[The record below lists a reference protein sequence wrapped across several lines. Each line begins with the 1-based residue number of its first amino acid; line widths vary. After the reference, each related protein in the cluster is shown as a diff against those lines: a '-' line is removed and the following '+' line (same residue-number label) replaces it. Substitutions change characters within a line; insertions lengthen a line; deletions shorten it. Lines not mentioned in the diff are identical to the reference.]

1 MSMVYISDFITAK
14 NVMTNN
20 LIPYDCGDDD
30 VIAFGEAMF
39 RSGKLK
45 KAIGQSFDGSV
56 GRAIDQKLRQHGLE
70 IPIRMI
76 GSTRLANEHCQWFDE
91 GISCEILDLATRRWC
106 KGKVKVRVAVEFFVE
121 DTEEK
126 MLLPADSTLRERN
139 SHQSILPDREDFG
152 NDDYVNSEYVFT
164 GIHHNGQS

>member
-1 MSMVYISDFITAK
+1 
-14 NVMTNN
+14 MTNN

-45 KAIGQSFDGSV
+45 RAISQSFDGSV
-56 GRAIDQKLRQHGLE
+56 GRGIDQKLRQHGLE

-91 GISCEILDLATRRWC
+91 GITCEILDLATRRWC
-106 KGKVKVRVAVEFFVE
+106 KGKVRVNVSVEFYVE
-121 DTEEK
+121 DSGEK
-126 MLLPADSTLRERN
+126 MLLPGDRERERQEI
-139 SHQSILPDREDFG
+139 STDLSSDE
-152 NDDYVNSEYVFT
+152 YVTSEYVFT
-164 GIHHNGQS
+164 GIHHNNH

>member
-1 MSMVYISDFITAK
+1 MLMVDINQLRSQK

-91 GISCEILDLATRRWC
+91 GINCEILDLATRRWC
-106 KGKVKVRVAVEFFVE
+106 KGKVKVKVSVEFFVE

-126 MLLPADSTLRERN
+126 IFLPSDSTIRERP
-139 SHQSILPDREDFG
+139 STQMSLPDREDLIT
-152 NDDYVNSEYVFT
+152 DDYVNSEYVFT
-164 GIHHNGQS
+164 GIHQNGQS

>member
-1 MSMVYISDFITAK
+1 
-14 NVMTNN
+14 MTNN

-45 KAIGQSFDGSV
+45 RAIGQSFDGSV
-56 GRAIDQKLRQHGLE
+56 GRAIDQKLRQNGLE

-91 GISCEILDLATRRWC
+91 GISCEILDLATRQWC
-106 KGKVKVRVAVEFFVE
+106 KGKVRVRVSVEFFVE
-121 DTEEK
+121 DTGEK
-126 MLLPADSTLRERN
+126 MLLPGDSSSSTLRERN
-139 SHQSILPDREDFG
+139 SSQPTLQDREDLAS
-152 NDDYVNSEYVFT
+152 DEYVNSEYVFT
-164 GIHHNGQS
+164 GIHHNGQ

>member
-1 MSMVYISDFITAK
+1 MA
-14 NVMTNN
+14 NN

-45 KAIGQSFDGSV
+45 RAINQSFDGSV
-56 GRAIDQKLRQHGLE
+56 GRAIDQKLRQNGLD

-106 KGKVKVRVAVEFFVE
+106 KGKVRVQVSVEFYVE
-121 DTEEK
+121 DSAEK
-126 MLLPADSTLRERN
+126 MMLPGDRDRNHDDLSADLSSDE
-139 SHQSILPDREDFG
+139 
-152 NDDYVNSEYVFT
+152 YVTSEYVFT
-164 GIHHNGQS
+164 NLHHNSP

>member
-1 MSMVYISDFITAK
+1 
-14 NVMTNN
+14 MTNN

-39 RSGKLK
+39 RAGKLK
-45 KAIGQSFDGSV
+45 RAIGQSFDGSV

-76 GSTRLANEHCQWFDE
+76 GSTRLANEHCQWFDD

-106 KGKVKVRVAVEFFVE
+106 KGKVRVQVSVEFLVE
-121 DTEEK
+121 DTGEK
-126 MLLPADSTLRERN
+126 MLLPGDRDSPDATLR
-139 SHQSILPDREDFG
+139 DREDSAS
-152 NDDYVNSEYVFT
+152 DEYVNSEYVFT
-164 GIHHNGQS
+164 GIHHNGQ

>member
-1 MSMVYISDFITAK
+1 
-14 NVMTNN
+14 MTNN

-106 KGKVKVRVAVEFFVE
+106 KGKVRVQVSVEFLVE
-121 DTEEK
+121 DTNEK
-126 MLLPADSTLRERN
+126 CYYR
-139 SHQSILPDREDFG
+139 
-152 NDDYVNSEYVFT
+152 VNSIAMTHLVMNMSIANMSHRY
-164 GIHHNGQS
+164 SP

>member
-1 MSMVYISDFITAK
+1 
-14 NVMTNN
+14 MTNN

-30 VIAFGEAMF
+30 VIAFGDAMF

-45 KAIGQSFDGSV
+45 RAIGQSFDGSV

-106 KGKVKVRVAVEFFVE
+106 KGKVRVKVAVEFYVE
-121 DTEEK
+121 DPEEK
-126 MLLPADSTLRERN
+126 MLLPGDSTIRDRN
-139 SHQSILPDREDFG
+139 SPSASLRDREDPSA
-152 NDDYVNSEYVFT
+152 DEYVNSEYVFT
-164 GIHHNGQS
+164 GIHHNGQ

>member
-1 MSMVYISDFITAK
+1 MA
-14 NVMTNN
+14 NN

-56 GRAIDQKLRQHGLE
+56 GWAIDQKLRQNGLE
-70 IPIRMI
+70 IPIRMV
-76 GSTRLANEHCQWFDE
+76 GTRLANEHCQWFDE
-91 GISCEILDLATRRWC
+91 GINCEILDLSTRRWC
-106 KGKVKVRVAVEFFVE
+106 QGKVKVKVSVEFMIE

-126 MLLPADSTLRERN
+126 KLLPGDLMVSDRHPKPDEFANPEDSTIDE
-139 SHQSILPDREDFG
+139 
-152 NDDYVNSEYVFT
+152 YVTSEYVIT

>member
-1 MSMVYISDFITAK
+1 
-14 NVMTNN
+14 MTSN

-91 GISCEILDLATRRWC
+91 GINCEILDLATRRWC
-106 KGKVKVRVAVEFFVE
+106 KGKVKVKVAVEFFVE

-126 MLLPADSTLRERN
+126 IFLPSDSTTRERP
-139 SHQSILPDREDFG
+139 STQISLPDHQDLIT
-152 NDDYVNSEYVFT
+152 DDYVNSEYVLT

>member
-1 MSMVYISDFITAK
+1 
-14 NVMTNN
+14 MTNN

-126 MLLPADSTLRERN
+126 MLLPSDVMLRDRTTSERN
-139 SHQSILPDREDFG
+139 SHDQENSTIDE
-152 NDDYVNSEYVFT
+152 YVTSEYVLT

>member
-1 MSMVYISDFITAK
+1 MLAVSIINLESQK
-14 NVMTNN
+14 NIMTNN

-70 IPIRMI
+70 IPMRMI

-91 GISCEILDLATRRWC
+91 GISCEILDLSTRRWC
-106 KGKVKVRVAVEFFVE
+106 KGKVRVQVSVEFLVE
-121 DTEEK
+121 DTDEK
-126 MLLPADSTLRERN
+126 MLLPGDL
-139 SHQSILPDREDFG
+139 DREDSAS
-152 NDDYVNSEYVFT
+152 DEYINSEYVLS
-164 GIHHNGQS
+164 GIHQNGQ

>member
-1 MSMVYISDFITAK
+1 MLAVLISNLRSQK
-14 NVMTNN
+14 NIMTNN

-91 GISCEILDLATRRWC
+91 GISCEILDLSTRRWC
-106 KGKVKVRVAVEFFVE
+106 KGKVRVRVSVEFLVE
-121 DTEEK
+121 DTGEK
-126 MLLPADSTLRERN
+126 MLLPGDL
-139 SHQSILPDREDFG
+139 DREDSAS
-152 NDDYVNSEYVFT
+152 DEYVNSEYVLT
-164 GIHHNGQS
+164 GIHQNGQ

>member
-1 MSMVYISDFITAK
+1 
-14 NVMTNN
+14 MTNN

-45 KAIGQSFDGSV
+45 RAIGQSFDGSV

-106 KGKVKVRVAVEFFVE
+106 KGKVRVNVSVEFYVE
-121 DTEEK
+121 DSGEK
-126 MLLPADSTLRERN
+126 MLLPGDHRGGAGERQDISTDLSSDE
-139 SHQSILPDREDFG
+139 
-152 NDDYVNSEYVFT
+152 YVTSEYVFS
-164 GIHHNGQS
+164 GIHHNNH

>member
-1 MSMVYISDFITAK
+1 
-14 NVMTNN
+14 MTNN

-106 KGKVKVRVAVEFFVE
+106 KGKVRVQVSVEFLVE
-121 DTEEK
+121 DTDEK
-126 MLLPADSTLRERN
+126 MLLPGDG
-139 SHQSILPDREDFG
+139 DREEST

-164 GIHHNGQS
+164 SIHQNGQ

>member
-1 MSMVYISDFITAK
+1 MTSDF
-14 NVMTNN
+14 
-20 LIPYDCGDDD
+20 IPYDCGDDD

-56 GRAIDQKLRQHGLE
+56 GRAIDQKLRQNGLE

-76 GSTRLANEHCQWFDE
+76 GTRLANEHCHWFDE
-91 GISCEILDLATRRWC
+91 GINCEILDLSTRRWC

-126 MLLPADSTLRERN
+126 MLLPGDLTLESPTSAQDN
-139 SHQSILPDREDFG
+139 SVDRSGAIIDE
-152 NDDYVNSEYVFT
+152 YVTSEYVFT
-164 GIHHNGQS
+164 GINHNGH

>member
-1 MSMVYISDFITAK
+1 MVDINQLRSQK

-91 GISCEILDLATRRWC
+91 GINCEILDLATRRWC
-106 KGKVKVRVAVEFFVE
+106 KGKVKVKVSVEFFVE

-126 MLLPADSTLRERN
+126 IFLPSDSTIRERP
-139 SHQSILPDREDFG
+139 STQMSLPDREDLIT
-152 NDDYVNSEYVFT
+152 DDYVNSEYVFT
-164 GIHHNGQS
+164 GIHQNGQS

>member
-1 MSMVYISDFITAK
+1 
-14 NVMTNN
+14 MTNN

-45 KAIGQSFDGSV
+45 RAIGQSFDGSV
-56 GRAIDQKLRQHGLE
+56 GRAIDQKLRQHGLD

-106 KGKVKVRVAVEFFVE
+106 KGKVRVQVSVEFFVE
-121 DTEEK
+121 DSGEK
-126 MLLPADSTLRERN
+126 MLLPGDFPQGTLHDRN
-139 SHQSILPDREDFG
+139 LPTDRLDRREDLSG
-152 NDDYVNSEYVFT
+152 DDYVNSEYVFT
-164 GIHHNGQS
+164 GIHHNGQ

>member
-1 MSMVYISDFITAK
+1 
-14 NVMTNN
+14 MTNN

-56 GRAIDQKLRQHGLE
+56 GRAIDQKLRQNGLE
-70 IPIRMI
+70 IPVRMV
-76 GSTRLANEHCQWFDE
+76 GTRLANEHCHWFDE

-106 KGKVKVRVAVEFFVE
+106 QGKVKVKVSVEFFVE

-126 MLLPADSTLRERN
+126 MLLPGDLTLQARN
-139 SHQSILPDREDFG
+139 SGQKSLVKQEDLTS
-152 NDDYVNSEYVFT
+152 DEYVHSEYVSFT

>member
-1 MSMVYISDFITAK
+1 
-14 NVMTNN
+14 MTNN

-56 GRAIDQKLRQHGLE
+56 GRGIDQKLRQHGLE

-126 MLLPADSTLRERN
+126 MMLPSDAIVRERN
-139 SHQSILPDREDFG
+139 AHQASLPDLADREEFG
-152 NDDYVNSEYVFT
+152 SDDYINSEYVFT
-164 GIHHNGQS
+164 GIHQPNGRT

>member
-1 MSMVYISDFITAK
+1 
-14 NVMTNN
+14 MTNN

-45 KAIGQSFDGSV
+45 RAISQSFDGSV

-106 KGKVKVRVAVEFFVE
+106 KGKVRVNVSVEFYVE
-121 DTEEK
+121 DSGEK
-126 MLLPADSTLRERN
+126 MLLPGDRGGSGERQDISTDL
-139 SHQSILPDREDFG
+139 SS
-152 NDDYVNSEYVFT
+152 DDYVTSEYVFS
-164 GIHHNGQS
+164 GIHHNNH

>member
-1 MSMVYISDFITAK
+1 MAS
-14 NVMTNN
+14 N

-56 GRAIDQKLRQHGLE
+56 GRAIDQKLRQNGLD
-70 IPIRMI
+70 IPIRMV
-76 GSTRLANEHCQWFDE
+76 GTRLANEHCQWFDE
-91 GISCEILDLATRRWC
+91 GINCEILDLATRRWC
-106 KGKVKVRVAVEFFVE
+106 QGKVKVKVSVEFSIE

-126 MLLPADSTLRERN
+126 ILLPSDLILSDRN
-139 SHQSILPDREDFG
+139 SISDEFANRADASIDG
-152 NDDYVNSEYVFT
+152 YVSSEYVLT
-164 GIHHNGQS
+164 GIHQHDQS

>member
-1 MSMVYISDFITAK
+1 
-14 NVMTNN
+14 MTNN

-45 KAIGQSFDGSV
+45 RAIGQSFDGSV
-56 GRAIDQKLRQHGLE
+56 GRAIDQKLRQNGLE

-91 GISCEILDLATRRWC
+91 GISCEILDLSTRRWC
-106 KGKVKVRVAVEFFVE
+106 KGKVRVQVSVEFFVE
-121 DTEEK
+121 DTDEK
-126 MLLPADSTLRERN
+126 MLLPGDANGSSLRER
-139 SHQSILPDREDFG
+139 EDSS
-152 NDDYVNSEYVFT
+152 NDEYVTSEYVFT
-164 GIHHNGQS
+164 GIHHNGQ

>member
-1 MSMVYISDFITAK
+1 MAS
-14 NVMTNN
+14 N

-56 GRAIDQKLRQHGLE
+56 GRAIDQKLRQNGLD
-70 IPIRMI
+70 IPIRMV
-76 GSTRLANEHCQWFDE
+76 GTRLANEHCQWFDE
-91 GISCEILDLATRRWC
+91 GINCEILDLATRRWC
-106 KGKVKVRVAVEFFVE
+106 HGKVKVKVSVEFSIE

-126 MLLPADSTLRERN
+126 MLLPGELMINDRN
-139 SHQSILPDREDFG
+139 SKSDEFANRSDSSIDG
-152 NDDYVNSEYVFT
+152 YVNSEYVFT
-164 GIHHNGQS
+164 GINNHDQS

>member
-1 MSMVYISDFITAK
+1 
-14 NVMTNN
+14 MTNN

-106 KGKVKVRVAVEFFVE
+106 KGKVRVQVSVEFLVE
-121 DTEEK
+121 DPGDK
-126 MLLPADSTLRERN
+126 KLLPGDSLAETLRE
-139 SHQSILPDREDFG
+139 QEREDPG
-152 NDDYVNSEYVFT
+152 NDEYVNSEYVFT
-164 GIHHNGQS
+164 GIHQNGQ

>member
-1 MSMVYISDFITAK
+1 
-14 NVMTNN
+14 
-20 LIPYDCGDDD
+20 
-30 VIAFGEAMF
+30 MF

-91 GISCEILDLATRRWC
+91 GISCEILDLSTRRWC
-106 KGKVKVRVAVEFFVE
+106 KGKVRVQVSVEFLVE
-121 DTEEK
+121 DTGEK
-126 MLLPADSTLRERN
+126 MLLPGDL
-139 SHQSILPDREDFG
+139 DREDSAS
-152 NDDYVNSEYVFT
+152 DEYVNSEYVLT
-164 GIHHNGQS
+164 GIHQNGQ

>member
-1 MSMVYISDFITAK
+1 
-14 NVMTNN
+14 MTNN

-45 KAIGQSFDGSV
+45 KAIAQSFDGSV
-56 GRAIDQKLRQHGLE
+56 GRAIDQKLRQNGLE
-70 IPIRMI
+70 IPIRMV
-76 GSTRLANEHCQWFDE
+76 GTRLANEHCQWFDE
-91 GISCEILDLATRRWC
+91 GINCEILDLSTRQWC
-106 KGKVKVRVAVEFFVE
+106 KGNVKVKVSVEFSIE

-126 MLLPADSTLRERN
+126 MLLPGDLTLHERSSGQGSLANKEDSTIDE
-139 SHQSILPDREDFG
+139 
-152 NDDYVNSEYVFT
+152 YVTSEYVLT

>member
-1 MSMVYISDFITAK
+1 
-14 NVMTNN
+14 MTNN

-45 KAIGQSFDGSV
+45 RAIGQSFDGSV
-56 GRAIDQKLRQHGLE
+56 GRAIDQKLRQNGLE

-91 GISCEILDLATRRWC
+91 GISCEILDLSTRQWC
-106 KGKVKVRVAVEFFVE
+106 KGKVRVQVSVEFLVE
-121 DTEEK
+121 DTGEK
-126 MLLPADSTLRERN
+126 MLLPGDAAGETLHDRER
-139 SHQSILPDREDFG
+139 EDPA
-152 NDDYVNSEYVFT
+152 NDEYVNSEYVLT
-164 GIHHNGQS
+164 GIHHNGQ

>member
-1 MSMVYISDFITAK
+1 
-14 NVMTNN
+14 MTNN

-56 GRAIDQKLRQHGLE
+56 GRSIDQKLRQHGLE

-106 KGKVKVRVAVEFFVE
+106 KGKVRVQVSVEFLVE
-121 DTEEK
+121 DPEEK
-126 MLLPADSTLRERN
+126 MLLPGDSTLRDRN
-139 SHQSILPDREDFG
+139 SPSTSLRDREEPSSDE
-152 NDDYVNSEYVFT
+152 YVNSEYVFT
-164 GIHHNGQS
+164 GIHHNGQ